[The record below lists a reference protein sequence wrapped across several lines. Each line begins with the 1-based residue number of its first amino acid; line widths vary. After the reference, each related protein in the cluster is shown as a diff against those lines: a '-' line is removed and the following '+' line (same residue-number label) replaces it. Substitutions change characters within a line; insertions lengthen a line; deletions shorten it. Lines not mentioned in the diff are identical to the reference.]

1 VESKEEQRKRE
12 ARQRTRRW
20 LERHPEYEERR
31 RELHRVWYGK
41 NKDQIRAKAREKRRQ
56 LYALDPG
63 PIRATNH
70 EWYLRNKEQ
79 RHQYYLKRKA
89 AEPEESRR
97 ARERERGRQRYLK
110 DPKKHSDYLKQW
122 RKKNPA
128 KAHAYVRAVTYK
140 RREGSAGQFFTAI
153 EWLALLEWHGC
164 ACIYC
169 GSKTLIE
176 IDHRIP
182 LIRGGS
188 NLIENIAP
196 ACRSCN
202 RRKNRRTEDEFRALL
217 QRERAQGLWLGLAG
231 LNGNAG
237 TTNS

>member
-1 VESKEEQRKRE
+1 VESKEERRSRE
-12 ARQRTRRW
+12 ARERVRRW
-20 LERHPEYEERR
+20 RQRHPEYKERE
-31 RELHRVWYGK
+31 RELHRLRFERNGVS
-41 NKDQIRAKAREKRRQ
+41 IRARERERRRQ
-56 LYALDPG
+56 LYEIDPER
-63 PIRATNH
+63 IRAINR
-70 EWYLRNKEQ
+70 EWYSRNKEQ
-79 RHQYYLKRKA
+79 RHQYYLRRKA

-128 KAHAYVRAVTYK
+128 KAHAYVRAATYK
-140 RREGSAGQFFTAI
+140 RREASAGQFFTAI
-153 EWLALLEWHGC
+153 EWLALLEWHGG

-217 QRERAQGLWLGLAG
+217 QRERAQGLWVGLTG
-231 LNGNAG
+231 LDGNAG
-237 TTNS
+237 TTSS

>member
-1 VESKEEQRKRE
+1 VESKAERRKRE
-12 ARQRTRRW
+12 ARERTRRW

-31 RELHRVWYGK
+31 RELHRVWYEK
-41 NKDQIRAKAREKRRQ
+41 NKDQIRAKARERRRQ

-70 EWYLRNKEQ
+70 EWYLRNRDQ

-110 DPKKHSDYLKQW
+110 DPKKHSDRQKQW
-122 RKKNPA
+122 RTNNPA
-128 KAHAYVRAVTYK
+128 KAHASVRAATYK
-140 RREGSAGQFFTAI
+140 RREASMGQFFTAI
-153 EWLALLEWHGC
+153 EWLALLEWHGG

-202 RRKNRRTEDEFRALL
+202 RRKNRRTEDESRALL
-217 QRERAQGLWLGLAG
+217 QGERAQGLWLGLAG